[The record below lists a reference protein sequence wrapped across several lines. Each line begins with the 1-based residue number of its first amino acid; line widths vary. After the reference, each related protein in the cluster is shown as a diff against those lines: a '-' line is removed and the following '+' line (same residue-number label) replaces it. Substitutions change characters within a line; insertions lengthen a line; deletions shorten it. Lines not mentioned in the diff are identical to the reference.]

1 MHFYYP
7 DFTCKERNKLREVTY
22 LLQTFTDQSLDPD
35 HLTPRAFTLNHY
47 PECPSKFGT
56 GMYALLFLKWITNKD
71 LPYGTWYSAQCYMA
85 DYREGIWGKNGYI
98 RLYALFSGIK
108 NMPAMRETQVQSLGW
123 EDPLDEGMAGYPLQ
137 YSCLENS
144 TDKGA

>member
-56 GMYALLFLKWITNKD
+56 DMYALLFLKWITNKD

-85 DYREGIWGKNGYI
+85 DYREGIWGKNGYMYMYG
-98 RLYALFSGIK
+98 R
-108 NMPAMRETQVQSLGW
+108 V
-123 EDPLDEGMAGYPLQ
+123 PLL
-137 YSCLENS
+137 S
-144 TDKGA
+144 T